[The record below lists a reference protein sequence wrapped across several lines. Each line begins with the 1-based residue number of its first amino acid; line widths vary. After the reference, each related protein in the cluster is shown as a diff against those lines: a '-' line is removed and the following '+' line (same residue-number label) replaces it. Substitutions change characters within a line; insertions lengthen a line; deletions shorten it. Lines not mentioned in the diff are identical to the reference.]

1 MQKWKKMLITAL
13 SAAMFAGCSSSSG
26 GEAGNGNTS
35 TETGS
40 AGKPIT
46 IALTSNLMTMDATQA
61 ADGSSLTMLSACM
74 SGLTMTAKDGTMVPD
89 MAEWEVS
96 EDGLTYTFH
105 IFEDAKWSNGDP
117 VTAHDFVYSWRRLAD
132 PAMAADYQ
140 TLPDTLHIVN
150 AAEVIS
156 GEKPTEELGVRAVDD
171 KTFEVSLS
179 LPCDFLL
186 SLVSFP
192 PFYPINQAFVEAEGD
207 AYAQGID
214 HLLYNGEYTM
224 TGWEEGASYTFTKN
238 PDYVHADE
246 FKNESLIFRIVLET
260 QTAILEYQQGNI
272 NILTMTGEMVDLYK
286 NEPGFHTRKQASM
299 WYLSPMVNDP
309 VMSNKDLR
317 EAISYAVDREAI
329 TSSVLK
335 DGSIPAVGIIGRD
348 FAFDANGVDFRDS
361 SEDLCGY
368 DPDKA
373 KEAFARAKE
382 ALGDTI
388 TIDLYYEDSD
398 SAKAVAENIQQMLV
412 TTLEGLEITMT
423 CKPKKTR
430 IQDMLSHNFQLMLT
444 LWGPDYA
451 DPQSTLDI
459 FTTGNAIN
467 GADYSSA
474 EYDEL
479 IRKATRGEDAADSA
493 ARWQDM
499 IDAEKIVIA
508 QDHAVIPL
516 YQVGS
521 AMMIT
526 PGIED
531 VLFFTTGTGTYRY
544 VHWEE

>member
-467 GADYSSA
+467 GGDYSSA

-499 IDAEKIVIA
+499 IDAEKIMIA

-544 VHWEE
+544 VHWAE

>member
-35 TETGS
+35 TETDS

-179 LPCDFLL
+179 LPCEFLL

-246 FKNESLIFRIVLET
+246 FKNESLVFRIVLET

-309 VMSNKDLR
+309 IMSNKDLR

-368 DPDKA
+368 DPEKA

-382 ALGDTI
+382 TLGDTI

-451 DPQSTLDI
+451 DPQSTLDV
-459 FTTGNAIN
+459 FTTGAAIN
-467 GADYSSA
+467 GGDYSSA

-479 IRKATRGEDAADSA
+479 IAKATKGEDAADA
-493 ARWQDM
+493 EARWQDM
-499 IDAEKIVIA
+499 IEAEKIMIA

-544 VHWEE
+544 VHWKE

>member
-286 NEPGFHTRKQASM
+286 NQPGFHTRKQASM